1 MLGAAGATGR
11 LLVAELARGHAVQEL
26 TLLDRDGDGARGTAV
41 RHGGGRAQAAA
52 VDGTDRQALTL
63 AIEGHQVLVDAA
75 GHATHLAAMDGALA
89 AGCSYVDLGGPED
102 VIAAQQRLDEAFAQ
116 HGLVAVL
123 GCRTTPVAAAV
134 VRLLARGGLHRAGF
148 GVLPLDR
155 AVAPDLLRAELEAGG
170 PGSAAPGTCDPGGPG
185 R

>member
-1 MLGAAGATGR
+1 MRVAVLGAAGETGR
-11 LLVAELARGHAVQEL
+11 MLVAELAGGDAVQEL
-26 TLLDRDGDGARGTAV
+26 TLLDRDGEGARGIAA

-52 VDGTDRQALTL
+52 VDGADRQALTL

-75 GHATHLAAMDGALA
+75 GHATHLAAMDAALA
-89 AGCSYVDLGGPED
+89 AGCNYVDLGGPED
-102 VIAAQQRLDEAFAQ
+102 VVAAQQRLDEAFAQ

-155 AVAPDLLRAELEAGG
+155 AVDPRLLLAETGAGG
-170 PGSAAPGTCDPGGPG
+170 QG
-185 R
+185 